1 MVTCVYVYSDGY
13 LLTYIAKVLFDLVY
27 SPTIA
32 HLVDNLLGKVS
43 HKFVMRMLNRMV
55 EMLIALVIDA
65 LWL

>member
-32 HLVDNLLGKVS
+32 HLVDNLLGKVFNIKVC
-43 HKFVMRMLNRMV
+43 HKNV
-55 EMLIALVIDA
+55 EQDGGDVDCIGDR
-65 LWL
+65 